1 MRRNRCA
8 KIVATLGPAS
18 STKERIRELADAGAD
33 VFRFN
38 FSHGSHEDH
47 ATRFAVV
54 REVEQDRGR
63 PIGTI
68 MDLQGPKLRVGRFAD
83 GRVTLARGDHFRL
96 DLDQAQGDQQR
107 ANLPH
112 PEIFAVLQPGQDLL
126 LDDGRIRLRVERCGP
141 DFADTTVVNGG
152 GLSDRKGVN
161 VPNAVLPISAMT
173 RKDHADLSF
182 GIELGF
188 DWVALSFVQRPED
201 IAEARRL
208 IGGRAAIL
216 AKIEKPAAIERLDG
230 IIELADAVMVA
241 RGDLGVELPPELV
254 PGLQK
259 RIIRKC
265 RDLGKPVVVATQM
278 LESMISS
285 PAPTRAEASD
295 VATAVYDGADAVM
308 LSAES
313 ASGDY
318 PVEAV
323 AIMDRI
329 IASVEHDDLYRF
341 YLDAY
346 QAQAER
352 TERRR
357 HHHGGR
363 AGGAHHAVGGDRHL
377 HHLGRHRSAGLARA
391 PRPADP
397 RPDHADGDRPQA
409 GPGLGRAPG
418 PHRRRARSRRDGG
431 QGAPV
436 RPRRRL
442 RRPGREHRD
451 HRRAALRHAG
461 GDQPAARGLGQLRAR
476 PAGDVHSSRAGL
488 GAGIELASFLGNPAR
503 RERKRSVLASAGGVP
518 DCDSSS

>member
-1 MRRNRCA
+1 M
-8 KIVATLGPAS
+8 VA
-18 STKERIRELADAGAD
+18 
-33 VFRFN
+33 
-38 FSHGSHEDH
+38 
-47 ATRFAVV
+47 
-54 REVEQDRGR
+54 
-63 PIGTI
+63 
-68 MDLQGPKLRVGRFAD
+68 
-83 GRVTLARGDHFRL
+83 
-96 DLDQAQGDQQR
+96 
-107 ANLPH
+107 
-112 PEIFAVLQPGQDLL
+112 
-126 LDDGRIRLRVERCGP
+126 
-141 DFADTTVVNGG
+141 GG

-173 RKDHADLSF
+173 EKDRADLSF

-208 IGGRAAIL
+208 VAGRAAIL

-230 IIELADAVMVA
+230 IIELSDAVMVA
-241 RGDLGVELPPELV
+241 RGDLGVELPPERV

-313 ASGDY
+313 ASGEY

-329 IASVEHDDLYRF
+329 IASVEHDDLYRS

-352 TERRR
+352 TSADAITLAA
-357 HHHGGR
+357 R
-363 AGGAHHAVGGDRHL
+363 AGGAHDAVGGDRHL
-377 HHLGRHRSAGLARA
+377 HHLGRHGPARLARA
-391 PRPADP
+391 AGPADP
-397 RPDHADGDRPQA
+397 GADHPDGHRAQA
-409 GPGLGRAPG
+409 GAGLGRPPG
-418 PHRRRARSRRDGG
+418 AHRRRPRSRRDGG
-431 QGAPV
+431 QGPPV
-436 RPRRRL
+436 SPAT
-442 RRPGREHRD
+442 
-451 HRRAALRHAG
+451 RAS
-461 GDQPAARGLGQLRAR
+461 PR
-476 PAGDVHSSRAGL
+476 PARA
-488 GAGIELASFLGNPAR
+488 S
-503 RERKRSVLASAGGVP
+503 
-518 DCDSSS
+518 

>member
-1 MRRNRCA
+1 M
-8 KIVATLGPAS
+8 
-18 STKERIRELADAGAD
+18 
-33 VFRFN
+33 
-38 FSHGSHEDH
+38 
-47 ATRFAVV
+47 
-54 REVEQDRGR
+54 
-63 PIGTI
+63 
-68 MDLQGPKLRVGRFAD
+68 
-83 GRVTLARGDHFRL
+83 
-96 DLDQAQGDQQR
+96 
-107 ANLPH
+107 
-112 PEIFAVLQPGQDLL
+112 
-126 LDDGRIRLRVERCGP
+126 
-141 DFADTTVVNGG
+141 
-152 GLSDRKGVN
+152 
-161 VPNAVLPISAMT
+161 PNAVLPISAMT
-173 RKDHADLSF
+173 AKDHADLSF

-208 IGGRAAIL
+208 IAGRAAIL
-216 AKIEKPAAIERLDG
+216 AKIEKPAAIERLDE

-329 IASVEHDDLYRF
+329 IASVEQDDLYRF

-352 TERRR
+352 TSADAITLAA
-357 HHHGGR
+357 R
-363 AGGAHHAVGGDRHL
+363 AGRAHHAGGRDRHL
-377 HHLGRHRSAGLARA
+377 HDLGRHGAARVARA
-391 PRPADP
+391 AGPADP
-397 RPDHADGDRPQA
+397 GADHAHGHRPQA
-409 GPGLGRAPG
+409 GARLGRASG
-418 PHRRRARSRRDGG
+418 SHRRCPGSRRDG
-431 QGAPV
+431 
-436 RPRRRL
+436 RPRRASS
-442 RRPGREHRD
+442 PAT
-451 HRRAALRHAG
+451 RASPH
-461 GDQPAARGLGQLRAR
+461 
-476 PAGDVHSSRAGL
+476 
-488 GAGIELASFLGNPAR
+488 PAR
-503 RERKRSVLASAGGVP
+503 AS
-518 DCDSSS
+518 

>member
-1 MRRNRCA
+1 MRRNRSA

-18 STKERIRELADAGAD
+18 STKARIRELADAGAD

-47 ATRFAVV
+47 AARFNLL
-54 REVEQDRGR
+54 REVEQERGR

-83 GRVTLARGDHFRL
+83 GRVVLARGDRFRL
-96 DLDQAQGDQQR
+96 DLEQLQGDQR
-107 ANLPH
+107 RVTLPH
-112 PEIFAVLQPGQDLL
+112 AEIFAVLQPGQNLL
-126 LDDGRIRLRVERCGP
+126 LDDGRIRLQVEECGP
-141 DFADTTVVNGG
+141 DFAECTVINGG

-161 VPNAVLPISAMT
+161 VPNAVLPISALT
-173 RKDHADLSF
+173 PKDHADLSF

-208 IGGRAAIL
+208 IAGRAAIL
-216 AKIEKPAAIERLDG
+216 AKIEKPAAIERLNE
-230 IIELADAVMVA
+230 IIELADAAMVA

-259 RIIRKC
+259 RIVRRC

-278 LESMISS
+278 LESMISA

-295 VATAVYDGADAVM
+295 VATAVYDGADAGM

-329 IASVEHDDLYRF
+329 IGSVEQDDLYRF
-341 YLDAY
+341 YIDAY

-352 TERRR
+352 TSADAITLAAEQVAHTLQAAVIVTYTTSGATALRASRERPDRPILGLITR
-357 HHHGGR
+357 MVTARKLALAWGVHPVHTADAEDLDEMVGKARQFARDEGF
-363 AGGAHHAVGGDRHL
+363 AGSGESIVIT
-377 HHLGRHRSAGLARA
+377 AGL
-391 PRPADP
+391 PF
-397 RPDHADGDRPQA
+397 GT
-409 GPGLGRAPG
+409 PGATNL
-418 PHRRRARSRRDGG
+418 
-431 QGAPV
+431 
-436 RPRRRL
+436 L
-442 RRPGREHRD
+442 RV
-451 HRRAALRHAG
+451 AW
-461 GDQPAARGLGQLRAR
+461 
-476 PAGDVHSSRAGL
+476 VT
-488 GAGIELASFLGNPAR
+488 
-503 RERKRSVLASAGGVP
+503 
-518 DCDSSS
+518 

>member
-1 MRRNRCA
+1 MRRNRSA

-18 STKERIRELADAGAD
+18 STKARIRELADAGAD

-38 FSHGSHEDH
+38 FSHGSHDDH
-47 ATRFAVV
+47 AARFALL
-54 REVEQDRGR
+54 REVEQERGR

-83 GRVTLARGDHFRL
+83 GRVTLARGDQFRL
-96 DLDQAQGDQQR
+96 DLDKAQGDQHR
-107 ANLPH
+107 VTLPH
-112 PEIFAVLQPGQDLL
+112 PEIFAVLQSGQDLL
-126 LDDGRIRLRVERCGP
+126 LDDGRIRLKVERCSP
-141 DFADTTVVNGG
+141 EFAECTVVNGG

-161 VPNAVLPISAMT
+161 VPNAVLPISALT
-173 RKDHADLSF
+173 AKDHADLSF

-208 IGGRAAIL
+208 IAGRAAIL
-216 AKIEKPAAIERLDG
+216 AKIEKPAAIERLNG
-230 IIELADAVMVA
+230 IVELSDAVMVA

-259 RIIRKC
+259 RIIRRC

-278 LESMISS
+278 LESMISA

-295 VATAVYDGADAVM
+295 VATAVYDGADAMM

-329 IASVEHDDLYRF
+329 IASVEQDDLYRF
-341 YLDAY
+341 YIDAY

-352 TERRR
+352 TSADAITLAAEQVAHTLQAAVIVTYTTSGATALRASRERPDRPILGLITR
-357 HHHGGR
+357 MVTARKLALAWGVHPVHT
-363 AGGAHHAVGGDRHL
+363 ADAQDLDEMVGKARQFARDEGFAAP
-377 HHLGRHRSAGLARA
+377 GESIVITAGL
-391 PRPADP
+391 PF
-397 RPDHADGDRPQA
+397 GT
-409 GPGLGRAPG
+409 PGATNL
-418 PHRRRARSRRDGG
+418 
-431 QGAPV
+431 
-436 RPRRRL
+436 L
-442 RRPGREHRD
+442 RV
-451 HRRAALRHAG
+451 AW
-461 GDQPAARGLGQLRAR
+461 
-476 PAGDVHSSRAGL
+476 V
-488 GAGIELASFLGNPAR
+488 N
-503 RERKRSVLASAGGVP
+503 
-518 DCDSSS
+518 